1 MKTTYLLYK
10 ETSTGKK
17 ELVIATREEWNS
29 ILATNRTLPR
39 EQRRFFIES
48 KIREGNSWDRMFIE
62 TSKYEYDK
70 WHSQEEMRRRN
81 VKAEEGYKTL
91 SLDYGCSFDDDV
103 EFAETIVDSTN
114 LEEEFASDMFM
125 RDLRAAL
132 AAWRDWANE
141 LLDYYLAG
149 KRVEATKIMSEKYG
163 LSEKTVQRYKNRLDE
178 FVKTFLKN
186 Y

>member
-1 MKTTYLLYK
+1 MKTTYLVYK
-10 ETSTGKK
+10 ETNAGKK
-17 ELVIATREEWNS
+17 ELVVATREEWNS

-39 EQRRFFIES
+39 EHRRFFIES

-62 TSKYEYDK
+62 ASKEEYDK
-70 WHSQEEMRRRN
+70 WHSQEEMRLRN
-81 VKAEEGYKTL
+81 VKAEEGYKIL

-103 EFAETIVDSTN
+103 EFADTIVDSTN
-114 LEEEFASDMFM
+114 LEEEVASDMFM

-149 KRVEATKIMSEKYG
+149 KRVEATKIMSKKYG